1 MKRASAAVK
10 VEVVADE
17 AALARAAAEQFV
29 AFAAAAVGEHG
40 RFAVALSGGETPQPT
55 YRLLA
60 TAEFASRIDWS
71 RVHFFWGDERCVPPD
86 HPESNFRMAQESLLS
101 RLLLPAENVHR
112 LRAELTPPEA
122 AQEYAREL
130 RIFFAESALPRFD
143 LVLLGLGEDG
153 HTASLFPGTPA
164 LHETERWVV
173 ACYVEK
179 LAAWRITLTPPAL
192 NAAAQIIFLVS
203 GQDKAARL
211 REVWTSPYHPDLL
224 PAQII
229 RPSDGE
235 VLWLV
240 DAAAAGS

>member
-1 MKRASAAVK
+1 MKRTSAAAK
-10 VEVVADE
+10 IEVLPDE
-17 AALARAAAEQFV
+17 AALARAAAERFV
-29 AFAAAAVGEHG
+29 ALAAAAVGERG
-40 RFAVALSGGETPQPT
+40 LFAVALSGGDTPQPT

-60 TAEFASRIDWS
+60 TAEFSSRLDWS
-71 RVHFFWGDERCVPPD
+71 SVHFFWGDERCVPPD
-86 HPESNFRMAQESLLS
+86 HPESNFRLAQESLLS
-101 RLLLPAENVHR
+101 RILLPAENVHR
-112 LRAELTPPEA
+112 LRAELPPHQA
-122 AQEYAREL
+122 AEEYEREL

-143 LVLLGLGEDG
+143 LVLLGLGDDG
-153 HTASLFPGTPA
+153 HTASLFPGSSA

-173 ACYVEK
+173 AYYVEK

-192 NAAAQIIFLVS
+192 NAAAQIVFLVFGKS
-203 GQDKAARL
+203 KAARL
-211 REVWTSPYHPDLL
+211 REVWSDPYQPDLL

>member
-1 MKRASAAVK
+1 MKRTSAAVK

-17 AALARAAAEQFV
+17 AALARAAAERFV
-29 AFAAAAVGEHG
+29 ALAAAAIGEHG

-60 TAEFASRIDWS
+60 TAEFSSRLDWS
-71 RVHFFWGDERCVPPD
+71 SVYFFWGDERCVPPS
-86 HPESNFRMAQESLLS
+86 HPESNFRMAHESLLS
-101 RLLLPAENVHR
+101 HILLPAENVHR
-112 LRAELTPPEA
+112 LRAELPPHQA
-122 AQEYAREL
+122 AQEYEREL

-153 HTASLFPGTPA
+153 HIASLFPGSLL
-164 LHETERWVV
+164 LHEKARWVS
-173 ACYVEK
+173 ADYVEK

-192 NAAAQIIFLVS
+192 NAAAQIIFLIS

-211 REVWTSPYHPDLL
+211 REVWSGPHQPDLL